1 MGHNDQCDLF
11 LSQSLFKEFH
21 NLNGNV
27 LILGAGRFIRQD
39 QSRFADQSP
48 RDGDSLLLAAGLYA
62 DFLVADLLGG
72 RKIGLSMSTMMP
84 QSFQGMIASMESRK
98 ASRFVDGDDWHIQF
112 H

>member
-1 MGHNDQCDLF
+1 MLTF
-11 LSQSLFKEFH
+11 LCQKLVS
-21 NLNGNV
+21 NITN
-27 LILGAGRFIRQD
+27 
-39 QSRFADQSP
+39 FATDE
-48 RDGDSLLLAAGLYA
+48 GWLYVAAIN
-62 DFLVADLLGG
+62 DLLGG